1 MYTEILYK
9 LKAFRDMSAFSY
21 GKHSKK
27 KDKGNNIFVVLEN
40 DTKNAHLRPGI
51 YDRLGMK
58 NREGRLFNFGN
69 TPTLPAKFP
78 FHRIG
83 AEAAESNWN
92 KEFGGALAMALAS
105 RNF

>member
-21 GKHSKK
+21 GKHSKVK
-27 KDKGNNIFVVLEN
+27 RKGAEIFAITEGN
-40 DTKNAHLRPGI
+40 TKSNLYPGI
-51 YDRLGMK
+51 YDRRGIK
-58 NREGRLFNFGN
+58 NKEGALFYFGK
-69 TPTLPAKFP
+69 TPQFIAKFP

-83 AEAAESNWN
+83 GEAAENNWN
-92 KEFGGALAMALAS
+92 KEFGGALSMALAS